1 VTTQTTPPE
10 VTSLR
15 LANRGPFRVIDS
27 RIAVG
32 GEGAIYKMAEPA
44 GQVLKHYLPQVLARK
59 GDMLAAK
66 VQAMVDNPPDDPT
79 ASQGHVSLAWP
90 QALVLDRGG
99 HFAGYLMAWIDTASS
114 VELHMVSNPADRKRG
129 PKTPPWVGGFTWEY
143 LLRVATNLASATQAL
158 HDAGYV
164 IGDFNERNV
173 LVRNNA
179 LVTLVDCDSMQVPGP
194 SGTSFLCEVFRPEFT
209 APELLHADLSQQMR
223 TPESDRFA
231 LAVHIYQL
239 LMEGRH
245 PFAGMWLH
253 GAGDKP
259 ERHKLAEL
267 GLFVQKGDKRLTPQ
281 AGTPPFGIFTDDVRR
296 LFLRAFVDG
305 AKDPTARPSGLE
317 WYHVLQGLA
326 TTLKK
331 CQARPSHRYPGHLGI
346 KCPWCELEKASQV
359 APVPATRQVSLPPAL
374 APKRQAS
381 PPHQAPVWNRPPPAP
396 PPVQPSWPTPLPGGW
411 NQGWIPPANQQVTPP
426 LGVNGPS
433 PINGLPLWLFSV
445 FPALRWILPL
455 LNPQWTLPAGLKPR
469 PGFMTRLRRTVLVTI
484 RVGCV
489 IWIFGALSAMAD
501 PTLPLGGRLSSVITL
516 IPAAYVLFSRRVA
529 RWLRGG

>member
-1 VTTQTTPPE
+1 
-10 VTSLR
+10 
-15 LANRGPFRVIDS
+15 
-27 RIAVG
+27 
-32 GEGAIYKMAEPA
+32 
-44 GQVLKHYLPQVLARK
+44 
-59 GDMLAAK
+59 
-66 VQAMVDNPPDDPT
+66 
-79 ASQGHVSLAWP
+79 
-90 QALVLDRGG
+90 
-99 HFAGYLMAWIDTASS
+99 MAWIDTASS

-143 LLRVATNLASATQAL
+143 LLRVATNLASATHAL

-194 SGTSFLCEVFRPEFT
+194 SGTAFLCEVFRPEFT

-267 GLFVQKGDKRLTPQ
+267 GLFVQKGDKR
-281 AGTPPFGIFTDDVRR
+281 FT
-296 LFLRAFVDG
+296 
-305 AKDPTARPSGLE
+305 
-317 WYHVLQGLA
+317 QGLA
-326 TTLKK
+326 TTLRK
-331 CQARPSHRYPGHLGI
+331 CQAHPSHRYPGHLGI
-346 KCPWCELEKASQV
+346 KCPWCELEKASRV

-374 APKRQAS
+374 APKRQAAL
-381 PPHQAPVWNRPPPAP
+381 PHQAPVWNRPPPAP
-396 PPVQPSWPTPLPGGW
+396 PPVQSSWPPPPPGGW

-426 LGVNGPS
+426 PGANGP
-433 PINGLPLWLFSV
+433 LPSSNVSHTSAQIVKCTKCGFRNLFVIHPPS
-445 FPALRWILPL
+445 RCH
-455 LNPQWTLPAGLKPR
+455 R
-469 PGFMTRLRRTVLVTI
+469 CRRRLRL
-484 RVGCV
+484 
-489 IWIFGALSAMAD
+489 
-501 PTLPLGGRLSSVITL
+501 
-516 IPAAYVLFSRRVA
+516 
-529 RWLRGG
+529 